1 MVRVAGE
8 LGFTPSAWASLGMID
23 ESGRGGA
30 ATDRRNGTVE
40 YKCPRVDDEEAAN
53 KCATSVETSWFSIC
67 GRLEAGRARSPVVC
81 RERDAGCRMVWSR

>member
-30 ATDRRNGTVE
+30 TALRDLRSRF
-40 YKCPRVDDEEAAN
+40 PAFRFLFM
-53 KCATSVETSWFSIC
+53 SW
-67 GRLEAGRARSPVVC
+67 SPLFIP
-81 RERDAGCRMVWSR
+81 